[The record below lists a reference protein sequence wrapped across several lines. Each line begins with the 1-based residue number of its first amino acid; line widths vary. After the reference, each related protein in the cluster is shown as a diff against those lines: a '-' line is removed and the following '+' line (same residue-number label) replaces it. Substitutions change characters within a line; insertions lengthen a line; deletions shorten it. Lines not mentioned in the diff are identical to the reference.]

1 MQVNHYFNDQVL
13 SIGFENAAGTQ
24 SAGVMQPGEY
34 VFDTSKHETMTVI
47 SGALTIKREGDADF
61 VTFNAGDSFEVPAGQ
76 DFDVRVSE
84 PTAYLCH
91 YA

>member
-1 MQVNHYFNDQVL
+1 MQVNTYFNDHVM
-13 SIGFENAAGTQ
+13 SIGFENSAGTQ
-24 SAGVMQPGEY
+24 SAGVMQPGTY

-47 SGALTIKREGDADF
+47 SGALTIKRESDEDF
-61 VTFNAGDSFEVPAGQ
+61 VTFEAGQSFEVPANQ
-76 DFDVRVSE
+76 DFDVQVSE